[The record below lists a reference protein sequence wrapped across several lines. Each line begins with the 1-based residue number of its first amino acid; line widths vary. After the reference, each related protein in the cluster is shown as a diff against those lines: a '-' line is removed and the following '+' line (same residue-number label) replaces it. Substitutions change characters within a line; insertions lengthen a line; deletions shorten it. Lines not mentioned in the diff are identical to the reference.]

1 MANPY
6 HHAVSS
12 QRKWGGEVDDYIA
25 IHTWFDESKEHYG
38 DFRHRAL
45 RHHAQGIFEAE
56 RVFGH
61 TITIGTGREIPV
73 RWIGEQHVVEDLGRI
88 PSLSD
93 WLRCIRPEPWMNRP
107 RRLASEL
114 QASQPEIARQHPT
127 ATFVENGVCAPRR
140 RRAYDGTVRSSS
152 PEA

>member
-6 HHAVSS
+6 HHALSS
-12 QRKWGGEVDDYIA
+12 QRKWGGEIEDYIA
-25 IHTWFDESKEHYG
+25 LHTWFDESKEHHG

-61 TITIGTGREIPV
+61 TITLSTGRAIPV
-73 RWIGEQHVVEDLGRI
+73 RWIGEQHVVEDCGRI

-93 WLRCIRPEPWMNRP
+93 WLRCIRPEAWMNRP
-107 RRLASEL
+107 RKLASEL
-114 QASQPEIARQHPT
+114 DACT
-127 ATFVENGVCAPRR
+127 
-140 RRAYDGTVRSSS
+140 TVRFRDVQPDSTRDASHD
-152 PEA
+152 

>member
-12 QRKWGGEVDDYIA
+12 QCKWGGEVDDYIR
-25 IHTWFDESKEHYG
+25 IHTWFDESKEHHG

-61 TITIGTGREIPV
+61 TVTLSTGRAILV
-73 RWIGEQHVVEDLGRI
+73 RWIAEQHVIEDCGRI
-88 PSLSD
+88 PALSD
-93 WLRCIRPEPWMNRP
+93 WLRCIAPEPWMNRP
-107 RRLASEL
+107 RKLAREL
-114 QASQPEIARQHPT
+114 EATPARSAIKGGQSASPSGERP
-127 ATFVENGVCAPRR
+127 
-140 RRAYDGTVRSSS
+140 
-152 PEA
+152 

>member
-6 HHAVSS
+6 HHALSS
-12 QRKWGGEVDDYIA
+12 QRKWGGAIADYIA
-25 IHTWFDESKEHYG
+25 IHTWFDESKEHHG

-61 TITIGTGREIPV
+61 TITTAAGREVPV
-73 RWIGEQHVVEDLGRI
+73 RWIGEQHVVEDCGRI

-93 WLRCIRPEPWMNRP
+93 WLCCIKPERWMNKP
-107 RRLASEL
+107 RRLAQEL
-114 QASQPEIARQHPT
+114 SIIAPCATGSAATTSIGAAS
-127 ATFVENGVCAPRR
+127 
-140 RRAYDGTVRSSS
+140 DD
-152 PEA
+152 